1 MMSAS
6 IARSFPQ
13 RIGVFVDVQN
23 MFYSA
28 KLLYQSKVDYG
39 KLLREIVGNRQ
50 LVRAIAYIVQKS
62 DVNQSGFHE
71 ALTRFGYELKI
82 KELKVRP
89 DNTTKGSW
97 DVGIAIDSLLLAP
110 KLDTVVLVTGDGDFA
125 PLVEALKAQGC
136 RVEVVSFDRSTAS
149 ELIKVAD
156 QYIPISENLIF
167 KEKKFEYL
175 AQRGVAD
182 PARSAAGQ
190 YVGGPPD
197 QQPPYPDVEDEEA
210 QPQYP
215 PPQTIQASPQDPDQ
229 EENEEEDE
237 NYGQPSTG
245 GVRKDMGIFS

>member
-1 MMSAS
+1 MSAS

-97 DVGIAIDSLLLAP
+97 DVGIAIDSILLAP
-110 KLDTVVLVTGDGDFA
+110 KLDTVVLVTGDGDFV

-149 ELIKVAD
+149 ELIKAAD
-156 QYIPISENLIF
+156 QYIPISDNLIF

-175 AQRGVAD
+175 AQRVAD
-182 PARSAAGQ
+182 PARPAAGQ

-197 QQPPYPDVEDEEA
+197 MQPPYPDVE
-210 QPQYP
+210 
-215 PPQTIQASPQDPDQ
+215 
-229 EENEEEDE
+229 EEEDE
-237 NYGQPSTG
+237 QYSSPDQPSQPSSQEQDYFEEDGEESYSQPSTNG
-245 GVRKDMGIFS
+245 NTKKDMGIFS